1 MKIAILGTGA
11 YGLALSTVMYRNN
24 NEITMWSK
32 LKEEVDN
39 LNKNR
44 KNTSLNIEIPK
55 DIIITNNLK
64 ECIEDKDIIFIAIP
78 TQYINDLA
86 KELKKYIKKNQHICI
101 ASKGI
106 ENGTYLFINDIL
118 RKYIKENNIAA
129 ISGPSFAIDIIN
141 KDVIGL
147 SLGCTSKKTATIIKK
162 CLENDHVRLR
172 YTRDIK
178 GIEICG
184 AIKNV
189 IAIASGILDGMGL
202 SESTKAMFI
211 TESLH
216 DIKQLIKILGGSKKT
231 ITSYAGIGDLLLT
244 CTSTKSRN
252 FTLGY
257 MIGKKMDKVIIDE
270 YIKNTTIEGLYTLK
284 SIYGL
289 LNKKSEKLPIITLI
303 YNIIYKNE
311 DPILLKKF
319 LITKE

>member
-11 YGLALSTVMYRNN
+11 YGLALSTVMYQNN

-32 LKEEVDN
+32 LKEEVED

-44 KNTSLNIEIPK
+44 KSASLNIEIPK

-64 ECIEDKDIIFIAIP
+64 ECIKDKDIIFIAVP

-129 ISGPSFAIDIIN
+129 ISGPSFAIDIVN
-141 KDVIGL
+141 KDLIGL
-147 SLGCTSKKTATIIKK
+147 SLGCTSKKTATLIKK
-162 CLENDHVRLR
+162 CLENDYVRLR

-216 DIKQLIKILGGSKKT
+216 DIKQLIKILGGSKKI

-244 CTSTKSRN
+244 CTSYKSRN
-252 FTLGY
+252 FKLGY
-257 MIGKKMDKVIIDE
+257 MIGKMEDKSVISE
-270 YIKNTTIEGLYTLK
+270 YISNNTIEGLYTLK

-303 YNIIYKNE
+303 YNIIYNGE
-311 DPILLKKF
+311 DPIVLKKF